1 MNFVETKKKDLE
13 VVSVLRVAHIKS
25 LHKNYLQYLGM
36 KAFEYWVEKLQ
47 NKSEYL
53 QIFTIN
59 LILEGISIY

>member
-25 LHKNYLQYLGM
+25 LHKNYFQYLGM